1 MEIIMLHMVAHLMSL
16 LLQSISLFLKQVYLW
31 DTTNPMEIH
40 MRKILSRHQV
50 LRIKCLEIWYY
61 QITGERPILVTI
73 ASLLT
78 AIILILYTVCQT
90 N

>member
-1 MEIIMLHMVAHLMSL
+1 MVAHLMSL

-40 MRKILSRHQV
+40 MSKILSRHQA

-61 QITGERPILVTI
+61 YQITEERPILVTI